1 MKDRVL
7 RSSFVADVSYNQ
19 PKLCP
24 NATWDPVAIIF
35 ASNDTVGKEPQTIFV
50 DNCDTVYT
58 ANYQNGIVKV
68 WHGGS
73 AMPTRT
79 IMTNYTNSR
88 ALVVSIAKDIYMD
101 SGDPNHNIDIWREN
115 TNSNFSSLDLWD
127 GCYSLFLVGNDSV
140 YCSISYSHRVV
151 KRSLNSSDS
160 QVTTVAGTGCAGFHA
175 NTLFYQRGI
184 FVTNSSALYV
194 ADTKNHRVQLFPAG
208 QLNGTTVAGR
218 EALGTI
224 LLRDPT
230 AVMLDGDGYLFIL
243 DSNHYR
249 VVGSGPYGFRCVIG
263 CTNESGSALDQLSN
277 PQSMAFDSYGNIFVV
292 DTGNN
297 RVQKFFLSSNTCSK

>member
-1 MKDRVL
+1 MR
-7 RSSFVADVSYNQ
+7 
-19 PKLCP
+19 
-24 NATWDPVAIIF
+24 
-35 ASNDTVGKEPQTIFV
+35 
-50 DNCDTVYT
+50 
-58 ANYQNGIVKV
+58 
-68 WHGGS
+68 H
-73 AMPTRT
+73 
-79 IMTNYTNSR
+79 
-88 ALVVSIAKDIYMD
+88 
-101 SGDPNHNIDIWREN
+101 
-115 TNSNFSSLDLWD
+115 
-127 GCYSLFLVGNDSV
+127 
-140 YCSISYSHRVV
+140 
-151 KRSLNSSDS
+151 
-160 QVTTVAGTGCAGFHA
+160 
-175 NTLFYQRGI
+175 TLFYQRGI

-277 PQSMAFDSYGNIFVV
+277 PQSMAFDSFGNIFVV